1 MEDTRR
7 WRRWVI
13 VLLALVGS
21 LVVGTTWFGSST
33 RTVETF
39 PDANRILLVNDA
51 GPVRVRS
58 MASFDGVLDQS
69 VSAAGIIVRSSQ
81 SWLVRSPRIESATEG
96 QSMVVR
102 ATCPTRLPCRV
113 AVEIFVPPGIQLS
126 VVAARDMVQV
136 DNFDGALSIFA
147 GEEGVVLGSVSG
159 STSIV
164 SDGPVRGGTLGPTE
178 LTIEVVDDPVE
189 LTYIDPPMLLSVSAG
204 TRGVLISVPTD
215 EDYLIDAEAPVVTIG
230 IDSTESSERL
240 ISVRAGGTVSIDAT
254 S

>member
-1 MEDTRR
+1 
-7 WRRWVI
+7 
-13 VLLALVGS
+13 
-21 LVVGTTWFGSST
+21 
-33 RTVETF
+33 
-39 PDANRILLVNDA
+39 
-51 GPVRVRS
+51 
-58 MASFDGVLDQS
+58 
-69 VSAAGIIVRSSQ
+69 
-81 SWLVRSPRIESATEG
+81 
-96 QSMVVR
+96 
-102 ATCPTRLPCRV
+102 
-113 AVEIFVPPGIQLS
+113 
-126 VVAARDMVQV
+126 MVQV